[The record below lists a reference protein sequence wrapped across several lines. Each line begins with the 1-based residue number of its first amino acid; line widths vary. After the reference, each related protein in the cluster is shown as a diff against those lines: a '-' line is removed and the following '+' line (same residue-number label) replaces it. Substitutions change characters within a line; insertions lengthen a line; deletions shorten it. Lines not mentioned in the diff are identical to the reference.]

1 MRVGQTCMSLS
12 LSRGWHL
19 KFKWVSRRQHARV
32 WRHASIM
39 WSLHCVQTN
48 ACVWDGHACHCH
60 CENFWCQ
67 PMLLVQR
74 MHVEQTCKS
83 LSLWEVIDVNVGMR
97 VRLVLLPSLHIEGI
111 GAGKIK
117 QDDSHCL
124 IQLYTEFHPS
134 HSPSHLHCTYS
145 TWIIW
150 ENMNFV
156 WFQKSLIISWNN
168 IWHFIF
174 CRQAA
179 VRPHLRGSST
189 FEPEWIFYEGPDFPE
204 LPADDMQVGSGDE
217 PGVEIEN
224 INLNWA
230 GGEESRG

>member
-1 MRVGQTCMSLS
+1 MVCTDQRMRVGQTCMSLS

-179 VRPHLRGSST
+179 VRPTWEAPPHSNLSEYFMRVR
-189 FEPEWIFYEGPDFPE
+189 IFLSCPPTTCKWDLETSQG
-204 LPADDMQVGSGDE
+204 LKLK
-217 PGVEIEN
+217 I
-224 INLNWA
+224 
-230 GGEESRG
+230 